1 VTLGQPVVREITTA
15 APWTRDDVLRHAAGV
30 EARAGHP
37 LARAIVHAASQ
48 RGLAWP
54 DVQDFQSRPG
64 RGARGVVG
72 GRLVLVGNAALLR
85 EHDVQVVESLV
96 AQAPGASVVWVA
108 VDGTVA
114 GAISLADAPR
124 PHAREAIEGLQEQGI
139 RRVLLLTGDRE
150 ESATAIAAALGVREL
165 HAQLTPDQ
173 KLERVE
179 ALQAEGFTV
188 AMVGDGI
195 NDAPALALA
204 DVGVAMGAIGS
215 DVALETADV
224 ALMSDDLLRLPS
236 AIRLARATVRTIRT
250 NVAVS
255 LLLKAAFL
263 VAATTGTATLWMAVL
278 VDTGASVVVVANALR
293 LLRQR

>member
-1 VTLGQPVVREITTA
+1 M
-15 APWTRDDVLRHAAGV
+15 
-30 EARAGHP
+30 
-37 LARAIVHAASQ
+37 
-48 RGLAWP
+48 
-54 DVQDFQSRPG
+54 
-64 RGARGVVG
+64 
-72 GRLVLVGNAALLR
+72 VLVGNSAFLR
-85 EHDVQVVESLV
+85 EHDVHVEESTIQHL
-96 AQAPGASVVWVA
+96 PGSSVVWV
-108 VDGTVA
+108 GVA
-114 GAISLADAPR
+114 GTMAGTITLADAPR
-124 PHAREAIEGLQEQGI
+124 PHAREAIEGLQAQGI
-139 RRVLLLTGDRE
+139 RRVLLLTGDRL
-150 ESATAIAAALGVREL
+150 ESASTIAAALGVREL
-165 HAQLTPDQ
+165 HAHLTPDQ
-173 KLERVE
+173 KLQRIE

-224 ALMSDDLLRLPS
+224 ALMSDDLLRLP
-236 AIRLARATVRTIRT
+236 AAVRLARATVRTIRT

-278 VDTGASVVVVANALR
+278 ADTGASVVVVANALR